1 MQLAGELSKM
11 NLASLIRLV
20 RNSELSG
27 KICLTQGVNTAFI
40 FFENG
45 QPIHVESDHGTGRD
59 ALLELFI
66 WQSGSFS
73 YIECPV
79 RDQERSL
86 SPDEP
91 LERLLKEGL
100 AYQEA
105 LSYLERLRINSR
117 TVFKATDNT
126 GDTMLLPKMDGR
138 TALGDIVQRQGL
150 SRSQYAPRLQQL
162 ISAGKVI
169 VVEAPTDLS
178 SIQLPD
184 WVISRLKQDNPDV
197 SQSIVDL
204 VIWADRIKCW
214 LYQVDVDLSRVIG
227 ALEED
232 DSAESEQ
239 LQEPDR
245 ESFQPRDPE
254 SELGSV
260 PGASSEPDPAPSPA
274 AEAESQSSGRPLAR
288 PPSYDF

>member
-40 FFENG
+40 FFSNG
-45 QPIHVESDHGTGRD
+45 QPIHVESDQGTGRD
-59 ALLELFI
+59 ALLELFV

-73 YIECPV
+73 YIECSV
-79 RDQERSL
+79 QDQTPTL
-86 SPDEP
+86 SPEEP
-91 LERLLKEGL
+91 LEKLLKEGL
-100 AYQEA
+100 AYQDA
-105 LSYLERLRINSR
+105 LNYLERLRINYR
-117 TVFKATDNT
+117 TVFKATDSS
-126 GDTMLLPKMDGR
+126 GDSVLLPFMDGR
-138 TALGDIVQRQGL
+138 TSLGDIVQRQGL
-150 SRSQYAPRLQQL
+150 SRNQYAPRLQQL

-169 VVEAPTDLS
+169 VVEAPAETG

-214 LYQVDVDLSRVIG
+214 LYQADVDLSRVIN

-232 DSAESEQ
+232 DAPDADLSSES
-239 LQEPDR
+239 
-245 ESFQPRDPE
+245 ESFQPAVA
-254 SELGSV
+254 ELSHSQ
-260 PGASSEPDPAPSPA
+260 AAA
-274 AEAESQSSGRPLAR
+274 AEAEAAQTASSDEGPGSGRPRAR
-288 PPSYDF
+288 PPTYEF